1 MLDRFEAACQGVMRA
16 STAPGRLR
24 QHYFYRAV
32 GQAGALV
39 AGWWKLPQHLT
50 SASVQTGGGNA
61 TGFVLSA

>member
-1 MLDRFEAACQGVMRA
+1 MRA